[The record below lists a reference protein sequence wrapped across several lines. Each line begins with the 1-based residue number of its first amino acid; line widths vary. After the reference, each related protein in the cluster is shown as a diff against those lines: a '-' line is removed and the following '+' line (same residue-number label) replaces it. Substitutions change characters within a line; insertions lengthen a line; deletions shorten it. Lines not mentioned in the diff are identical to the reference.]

1 MNELFF
7 KNFDYK
13 VLNNFHRVCR
23 VREKETTSDITEL
36 NYNKNSNKIVVG
48 KNHYDEPSIICCY
61 ENDFRFNRTHR
72 INVIE

>member
-23 VREKETTSDITEL
+23 VREKDTSTDITEF
-36 NYNKNSNKIVVG
+36 NYTKNSKRLVVG
-48 KNHYDEPSIICCY
+48 RTHYNTPSLICSY
-61 ENDFRFNRTHR
+61 DDFRLSY
-72 INVIE
+72 ELPY